1 MPNIKVEF
9 THHADLLRLNTGDT
23 WRGHPVVFSFP
34 GSPQA
39 LVYLPDHWAQEDVY
53 TRMNSW
59 VTAGEVIDWR
69 YEHEDYRPLGFPAP
83 WDASVAAIGDTF
95 ALHGI
100 DAAVLE
106 QGNYGLGITIAVA
119 DTGVDSRHNWFAGG
133 SVTGSGKDLDDHGH
147 GTHVASTC
155 AGARGVAPRA
165 RVIATKA
172 LTNGTGSEA
181 QVAAAI
187 REGADAGAHI
197 INLSLGGSMSQV
209 IDSAVAYAQSKGS
222 IVVSAAGNTAG
233 VPIGSPARAADLI
246 VLAHDRNRAWANFTS
261 GLNWSNP
268 NRVGMN
274 GVGIEAAR
282 HNTTNGTAVMSGTS
296 MATPHLAG
304 LLALLRGAG
313 LSRSDAVKYVLGH
326 RRTPPEGAGSV
337 IAALD
342 FGGTP
347 TPPPPTTDTTP
358 PGKDWLPSQAQ
369 LNAYILKVMGPL
381 VRMEMQAN
389 LVFRE
394 GAQWPVAGSMTIAPP
409 P

>member
-9 THHADLLRLNTGDT
+9 THTASLLRLDTGDT
-23 WRGHPVVFSFP
+23 WQGHPIAFSIP

-39 LVYLPDHWAQEDVY
+39 LVYLPDGWTPEQVNA
-53 TRMNSW
+53 TMNGW
-59 VTAGEVIDWR
+59 VAAGEIIDWR
-69 YEHEDYRPLGFPAP
+69 HEHEDYRPLGFPAP

-106 QGNYGLGITIAVA
+106 RGKYGADITIAVG
-119 DTGVDSRHNWFAGG
+119 DTGVDSRHNWFAGANI
-133 SVTGSGKDLDDHGH
+133 SGSGKDLDDHGH

-165 RVIATKA
+165 KIIATKA

-181 QVAAAI
+181 QVATAI

-209 IDSAVAYAQSKGS
+209 IDSAVAYAQSMGS

-246 VLAHDRNRAWANFTS
+246 VLAHDRNRAWASFSS

-268 NRVGMN
+268 NRLGMN

-282 HNTTNGTAVMSGTS
+282 HNTVSGTAVMSGTS

-304 LLALLRGAG
+304 LLALLLGAG
-313 LSRSDAVKYVLGH
+313 LTRAAAINYVLRH
-326 RRTPPEGAGSV
+326 RKQPPAGPGSV
-337 IAALD
+337 IAVLD
-342 FGGTP
+342 FGAV
-347 TPPPPTTDTTP
+347 TPPPPTIDARP
-358 PGKDWLPSQAQ
+358 PGKDWLPTQAE
-369 LNAYILKVMGPL
+369 LNAYILEVMGPL
-381 VRMEMQAN
+381 VKMEMYAN
-389 LVFRE
+389 LTFRE
-394 GAQWPVAGSMTIAPP
+394 GAAWPVRGEMTIDPP